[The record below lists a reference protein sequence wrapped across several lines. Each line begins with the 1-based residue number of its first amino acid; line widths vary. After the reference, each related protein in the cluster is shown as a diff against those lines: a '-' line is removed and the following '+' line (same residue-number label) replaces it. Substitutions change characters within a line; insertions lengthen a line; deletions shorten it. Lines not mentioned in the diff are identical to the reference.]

1 MKLKFYDV
9 EAAPNPRRVRMFLAE
24 KNLAGAGVEVE
35 TVQVDMMAGEH
46 KTPSF
51 LKISPSGK
59 VPALEL
65 EDGRTLAESVAIC
78 RFIEGLV
85 PEPALFGSDSYEL
98 GRVEMAN
105 RQLELEMMAAI
116 GKAWVN
122 GKVVAQIFAD
132 RIADG
137 SFRQIPEAKEQGD
150 RDARAFYERLDREL
164 ADRPYMAGSEF
175 SVADITALCFID
187 FATQRVDL
195 EPDRSLSHLW
205 RWHARVS
212 ERPSA
217 TA

>member
-1 MKLKFYDV
+1 
-9 EAAPNPRRVRMFLAE
+9 MFLAE
-24 KNLAGAGVEVE
+24 KDLAEAGIQVE
-35 TVQVDMMAGEH
+35 TVQVNMMAGEH
-46 KTPSF
+46 KSPLF

-65 EDGRTLAESVAIC
+65 EDGRALAESVAIC
-78 RFIEGLV
+78 RFVEGLV
-85 PEPALFGSDSYEL
+85 PKPALFGRDAYEL

-105 RQLELEMMAAI
+105 RQLELEMIAAI

-137 SFRQIPEAKEQGD
+137 SFRQIPEVKEQGD
-150 RDARAFYERLDREL
+150 RDARAFYERLDGEL
-164 ADRPYMAGSEF
+164 ADRAYMAGADF

-187 FATQRVDL
+187 FASQRVEL
-195 EPDRSLSHLW
+195 EPDQNLENLW
-205 RWHARVS
+205 RWHSLVS